1 MYFLY
6 PQFLWALGLLSIPI
20 IIHFF
25 NFRRYKKIYF
35 SNVRIIKQITQEHQ
49 VKNKLKEYIILV
61 ERLLAITFLVFAFAQ
76 PFKIKNTSSYL
87 LNKNN
92 ADIVIY
98 IDNSFSME
106 NVSSEG
112 KLIDLAISKAKE
124 IIQSFSKSSKFII
137 LTNDAN
143 YFYKKSLSQNEAIE
157 ELSKIKISHFSLS
170 LSTLLNRIQT
180 LRLNQPLIF
189 ILSDAQKKFT
199 DIQNIKQKYD
209 FLIFYFLLLPNQKNN
224 ISIDSVWIDNPVVLS
239 NVPQQLHIKIT
250 NHNSENVN
258 DIPIKLIQNN
268 IQTSILNVSIP
279 AHQSIETTTSFIPDN
294 NPFQFSKVFIN
305 DYPVT
310 FDDELFFSINTD
322 ISIKAQL
329 INGAKNP
336 ESSKYIRAFFN
347 NDSIFIFS
355 EQQEN
360 QVNYSELSNQD
371 VIVLNEIT
379 AFTTGLEEQLKILA
393 QKGKT
398 IIIIPYIDNPFFVLP
413 SEIQSYQ
420 WTIDTTSQT
429 ISNNVLKHPLI
440 ASAFEKTN
448 NTYKMPIVKEYL
460 KTQQLDFEPIVEL
473 NNNSPLLFKYEKNNH
488 HYFVFTSTLH
498 TKKNQLALHSIFV
511 PLMYHLSFTSVPAI
525 PLYYYCGDNQKIFIP
540 NLQFNSD
547 NAPKL
552 IEANSSSTKTFQII
566 PSFFTQGNYSY
577 IKIPLQSNIEQGHY
591 YLQIK
596 NENKFALSFNY
607 NRLESDMQFYSEK
620 ELNDILQRS
629 QIKNFVIN
637 DVTNI
642 SAKKVI
648 QSEISGTPYWK
659 LCVILALIF
668 FVAES
673 LTIRFMK

>member
-35 SNVRIIKQITQEHQ
+35 SNVRIIKQVTQEHQ
-49 VKNKLKEYIILV
+49 VKNKLKEYIILI

-76 PFKIKNTSSYL
+76 PFKTKNTSHL
-87 LNKNN
+87 LSKNN
-92 ADIVIY
+92 SDVVIY

-106 NVSSEG
+106 NVSTEG
-112 KLIDLAISKAKE
+112 KLLDVAISKAKE

-137 LTNDAN
+137 LTNDVN
-143 YFYKKSLSQNEAIE
+143 YFNKKSLSQNEAIE
-157 ELSKIKISHFSLS
+157 ELSKVKINHFSLS

-180 LRLNQPLIF
+180 LHLNQPLVF

-199 DIQNIKQKYD
+199 DIQNIKPD
-209 FLIFYFLLLPNQKNN
+209 FPIFYFLLSPTQKNN

-250 NHNSENVN
+250 NHNSENAN
-258 DIPIKLIQNN
+258 DIPVKLIQNN

-294 NPFQFSKVFIN
+294 KPFQFSKVFIN

-322 ISIKAQL
+322 IHIKAQL
-329 INGAKNP
+329 INGSKNP

-347 NDSIFIFS
+347 NDSIFVFS

-371 VIVLNEIT
+371 VIVLNEMT

-398 IIIIPYIDNPFFVLP
+398 IIIIPYIDNPLFVLP

-448 NTYKMPIVKEYL
+448 NTYKMPVVKEYL
-460 KTQQLDFEPIVEL
+460 KTQQLNFEPIVEL
-473 NNNSPLLFKYEKNNH
+473 NNNAPLLFKYEKNNYY
-488 HYFVFTSTLH
+488 YFVFTSTIQS
-498 TKKNQLALHSIFV
+498 KKNQIAMHSIFV
-511 PLMYHLSFTSVPAI
+511 PLMYQLSFTAIPAI
-525 PLYYYCGDNQKIFIP
+525 PLYYYCGSNQNIFIP
-540 NLQFNSD
+540 NIQLNSD

-552 IEANSSSTKTFQII
+552 IEAYSSSTNTFQII
-566 PSFFTQGNYSY
+566 PSFFTQGNSSY
-577 IKIPLQSNIEQGHY
+577 IKIPMQSDIKQGHY

-596 NENKFALSFNY
+596 DENKFALSFNY
-607 NRLESDMQFYSEK
+607 NRSESDMQFYSDE
-620 ELNDILQRS
+620 ELSDILQKY
-629 QIKNFVIN
+629 QIKNFAVN
-637 DVTNI
+637 NI
-642 SAKKVI
+642 TSVSAKKII
-648 QSEISGTPYWK
+648 QTEISGTPYWK